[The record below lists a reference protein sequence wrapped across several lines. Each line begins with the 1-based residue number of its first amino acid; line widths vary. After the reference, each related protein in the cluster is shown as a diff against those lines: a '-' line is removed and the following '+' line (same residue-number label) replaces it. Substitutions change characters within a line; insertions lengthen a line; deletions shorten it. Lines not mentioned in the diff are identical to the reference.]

1 MPWAGILK
9 RMSGQLRA
17 NLVHLDASAA
27 QADGQAAELATGHTC
42 AHGQIE
48 SAQTGW
54 TGRSATSLAKR
65 LVQWQAAD
73 AALQARVVEH
83 GQALK
88 CAATEYATTDQ
99 RSAEQ
104 VEQAKAEV
112 ERLASRQNL

>member
-1 MPWAGILK
+1 
-9 RMSGQLRA
+9 MSGQLRA
-17 NLVHLDASAA
+17 NLAHLDASAV

-54 TGRSATSLAKR
+54 TGRSAMSLAKR

>member
-1 MPWAGILK
+1 MP
-9 RMSGQLRA
+9 GQLRA
-17 NLVHLDASAA
+17 NLSHLDTSAV
-27 QADGQAAELATGHTC
+27 QADGQAAELASGHTS

-48 SAQTGW
+48 AAQTGW
-54 TGRSATSLAKR
+54 TGRSAMSLAKR
-65 LVQWQAAD
+65 LAQWQAAD

-88 CAATEYATTDQ
+88 CAATEYGATDQ

-112 ERLASRQNL
+112 ERLASQQNL